1 MAAQKIESLIRVG
14 ICNPNLS
21 IRSGKSMLIGS
32 QADMQV
38 VFEAATFEEV
48 LESIDDLTLDVLVI
62 DHRMSGQ
69 DGISLVKAVNQ
80 RFFERGEWPPTMI
93 VTAPYFAVELDIA
106 VMRAGA
112 ADFVVEESGPEV
124 LLAAIRK
131 SGAYAQNLDI
141 LALND
146 LFAAVKLG
154 KRNEAGFNL
163 ALANLDGNARLAL
176 EAFSSGLA
184 DIEIS
189 QSLSMTPSQLE
200 ETFRQ
205 ILIHFG
211 FATRLQLA
219 LALYESDFLA

>member
-1 MAAQKIESLIRVG
+1 
-14 ICNPNLS
+14 
-21 IRSGKSMLIGS
+21 
-32 QADMQV
+32 MQV